1 MSQARPGE
9 PALPVSCRPAEDHSR
24 PTAASVTSV
33 MPPATLAPLNFAGG
47 GGESIRQASSGHKP
61 DALAKGS
68 ARADVRLGAPR
79 G

>member
-47 GGESIRQASSGHKP
+47 GGE
-61 DALAKGS
+61 AL
-68 ARADVRLGAPR
+68 DRLQVDTNQTLWQKVQQEQM
-79 G
+79 